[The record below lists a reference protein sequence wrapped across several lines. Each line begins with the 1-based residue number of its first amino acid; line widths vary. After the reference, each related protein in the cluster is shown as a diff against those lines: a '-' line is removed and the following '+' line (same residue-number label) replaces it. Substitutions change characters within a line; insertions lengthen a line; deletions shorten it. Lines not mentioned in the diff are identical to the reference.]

1 MNFTYE
7 WEMECQSGTD
17 PELMEKMKNKYI
29 QEGTM
34 DRIKIIYKKDKS
46 EVINNIRDYNNFSES
61 Q

>member
-1 MNFTYE
+1 
-7 WEMECQSGTD
+7 
-17 PELMEKMKNKYI
+17 
-29 QEGTM
+29 M